1 MTRWLLL
8 AVLAMGCGQAAEPS
22 ALSPLRVQEK
32 AVNEP
37 SSATVESLIAQVDA
51 LPEGTQAFELF
62 VPKNLTWQGAP
73 VAQDM
78 AIAIVL
84 DKLLGKELYPAGF
97 EQALTGRRY
106 KYKLDLPEQ

>member
-8 AVLAMGCGQAAEPS
+8 AVLALGCGHPAEPS
-22 ALSPLRVQEK
+22 ALSPLRAQEN
-32 AVNEP
+32 ALNEP
-37 SSATVESLIAQVDA
+37 SSATIESLLTQVDA

-62 VPKNLTWQGAP
+62 VPKDLTWQGAP

-78 AIAIVL
+78 AMAIVV

-97 EQALTGRRY
+97 DQTPTGRRY
-106 KYKLDLPEQ
+106 KYNSDPPE